1 MALGHND
8 KYERGEEVRRK
19 MRGEK
24 KKKKVGRKEFCS
36 VFIKKYIFGPNF
48 VML

>member
-24 KKKKVGRKEFCS
+24 KKKLGGRNLQRFY
-36 VFIKKYIFGPNF
+36 KKLFLAPI
-48 VML
+48 L